1 MYISLYTCMHM
12 TNGKSLLQRTYD
24 TQFATT
30 RLQIWS
36 SSLLK
41 YEQLYNR
48 CSLHSTILLQH
59 KDTTNKLI
67 GQYSLSRITK

>member
-1 MYISLYTCMHM
+1 MHM
-12 TNGKSLLQRTYD
+12 TNGKSSQGSQQRTYD

-36 SSLLK
+36 SFLLK

-48 CSLHSTILLQH
+48 CSLHSTLILQH
-59 KDTTNKLI
+59 KDITNKLI
-67 GQYSLSRITK
+67 GQYSSYTSRNTK